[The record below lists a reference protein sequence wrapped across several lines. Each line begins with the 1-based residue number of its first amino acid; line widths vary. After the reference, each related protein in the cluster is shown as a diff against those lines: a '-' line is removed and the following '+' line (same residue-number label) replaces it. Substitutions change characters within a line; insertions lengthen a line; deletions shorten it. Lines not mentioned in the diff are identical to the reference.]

1 MFGSIAVLF
10 LVPWLDTSRV
20 RSARFRPLYRVFF
33 WLLMAAWLVL
43 AYCGSKPPE
52 GAYLIVTRVAAVYY
66 FVHFLIVLPLTGL
79 LETPPALPIS
89 IAGAASTRSQAAAR
103 KRVRPN

>member
-1 MFGSIAVLF
+1 VLF

-52 GAYLIVTRVAAVYY
+52 GAYLIVTRIAAVYY
-66 FVHFLIVLPLTGL
+66 FVHFLIVLPLIGL
-79 LETPPALPIS
+79 LETPSPLPIS
-89 IAGAASTRSQAAAR
+89 IAGAPSTRRQAVAR
-103 KRVRPN
+103 KPVRSN